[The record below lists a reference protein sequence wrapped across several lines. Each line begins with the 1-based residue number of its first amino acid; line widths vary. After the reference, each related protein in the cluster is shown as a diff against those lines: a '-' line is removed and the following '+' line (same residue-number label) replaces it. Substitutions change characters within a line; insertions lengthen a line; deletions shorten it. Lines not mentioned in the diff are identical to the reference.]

1 MAVKK
6 TDSKK
11 QTNKKTL
18 NTKKTA
24 SKPAIKISKAKPT
37 VKTVKKAE
45 KPVKVKAL
53 EINKSGRISYKEL
66 SEELKLKLEQS
77 EAKIAELNQKYKKVV
92 DIQKK
97 KIEDKYKKIIEDL
110 ESKKSI
116 PAKTQT
122 NNSEINKLQKR
133 LERLEKTNQKLEEE
147 KRKIELKNEELKQKA
162 KDALKSKSETASRTA
177 KSDRE
182 ALKEIKAL
190 KEQLLESE
198 QEKKE
203 LKAKLKEAVSDLR
216 NAKKNTNKLSK
227 EDKEQYKENL
237 RILKQIEKESKALD
251 KKRELLKKEEEK
263 LKEIRG
269 DIKSSAKDIAS
280 TMRKSYVAND
290 DDEDANDGNLLSNMN
305 AKTEEGITKLATLL
319 CAAMDDYREQKEK
332 EREELEKE
340 EAENELQT
348 ASVISEGE
356 DRLNK
361 ASEELE
367 NLVEN
372 RLEDSDSTKDEN
384 LSKRPFTIID
394 KIENSRVEINE
405 GYSAPTGG
413 QTIVASPQDAQTAQ
427 AAPQGQQPNIT
438 VKVEAPKESAK
449 LAKPETQLRPASETP
464 TMRMKLLDD
473 IDDYE
478 KKLVIT
484 YGFDNMPENTYYS
497 KYKKILRN
505 AARIS
510 LFGNLQE
517 GLEMFKLIRDQNIPD
532 EYKQMIDK
540 NIQDIT
546 YYLRGLHRVRME

>member
-6 TDSKK
+6 IKKDEKKSKITSKTDD
-11 QTNKKTL
+11 
-18 NTKKTA
+18 TKM
-24 SKPAIKISKAKPT
+24 
-37 VKTVKKAE
+37 
-45 KPVKVKAL
+45 
-53 EINKSGRISYKEL
+53 GRISYKEL
-66 SEELKLKLEQS
+66 SEELKLKLKQS
-77 EAKIAELNQKYKKVV
+77 EEKIAELNQKYKKVV

-116 PAKTQT
+116 PAKTSSAS
-122 NNSEINKLQKR
+122 NNAEINKLQKR
-133 LERLEKTNQKLEEE
+133 LEKLEKTNQKLEEE

-162 KDALKSKSETASRTA
+162 KEALKSKAETASKTV
-177 KSDRE
+177 KTDKES
-182 ALKEIKAL
+182 LKEIKAL
-190 KEQLLESE
+190 KQQLVESE

-203 LKAKLKEAVSDLR
+203 LKAKLKEAVTDLK

-251 KKRELLKKEEEK
+251 RKRELIKKEEEK

-280 TMRKSYVAND
+280 TMKKSHVSDDYE
-290 DDEDANDGNLLSNMN
+290 DDELSSKESGNLLSNMDSS
-305 AKTEEGITKLATLL
+305 TEEGITKLATLL

-332 EREELEKE
+332 EREELEKANE
-340 EAENELQT
+340 EIEPE
-348 ASVISEGE
+348 VRPIISEGE

-361 ASEELE
+361 ASEQLE

-384 LSKRPFTIID
+384 LGKRPFTIID

-405 GYSAPTGG
+405 GYAPPAGG
-413 QTIVASPQDAQTAQ
+413 QTIVAAPQDAQAIQTAP
-427 AAPQGQQPNIT
+427 AQQPNIT

-449 LAKPETQLRPASETP
+449 LAKPETQLKPASETP

>member
-1 MAVKK
+1 M
-6 TDSKK
+6 
-11 QTNKKTL
+11 
-18 NTKKTA
+18 
-24 SKPAIKISKAKPT
+24 AIKKINSKEDDNK
-37 VKTVKKAE
+37 E
-45 KPVKVKAL
+45 KVQ
-53 EINKSGRISYKEL
+53 RISYKQL
-66 SEELKLKLEQS
+66 CEELQLKLQES
-77 EAKIAELNQKYKKVV
+77 DAKISELNEKYKKVI

-97 KIEDKYKKIIEDL
+97 KVEDKYKKIIEDL
-110 ESKKSI
+110 QNKKSI
-116 PAKTQT
+116 PPIT
-122 NNSEINKLQKR
+122 INDSAEVSR
-133 LERLEKTNQKLEEE
+133 LKKKLEKLEKMNLKLEEE
-147 KRKIELKNEELKQKA
+147 KKKIEIKNEELKLKA
-162 KDALKSKSETASRTA
+162 KNT
-177 KSDRE
+177 
-182 ALKEIKAL
+182 LKEKNENTRKTDKDAINEVKVL
-190 KEQLLESE
+190 KEKLLESE

-203 LKAKLKEAVSDLR
+203 LRNKLKDAIAELKE
-216 NAKKNTNKLSK
+216 AKKNTTKLSK
-227 EDKEQYKENL
+227 DDKEQFKENSK
-237 RILKQIEKESKALD
+237 ILKQIERENKILD
-251 KKRELLKKEEEK
+251 RKRELLKKEEEK

-280 TMRKSYVAND
+280 TMRKSSVEYD
-290 DDEDANDGNLLSNMN
+290 DDNISSENGNFLTNMDA
-305 AKTEEGITKLATLL
+305 ATEEGITKIATLM
-319 CAAMDDYREQKEK
+319 CAAMDNYREQKEK
-332 EREELEKE
+332 DKLEDISNNEKRIEL
-340 EAENELQT
+340 
-348 ASVISEGE
+348 SEGE
-356 DRLNK
+356 DRLQK
-361 ASEELE
+361 ASEQLE

-372 RLEDSDSTKDEN
+372 RLEDSDSSKDEN

-405 GYSAPTGG
+405 GYAPPSGG
-413 QTIVASPQDAQTAQ
+413 QTIVASDDSKDTTPIQ
-427 AAPQGQQPNIT
+427 AQGQTPNIT

-449 LAKPETQLRPASETP
+449 LAKPESQLKPASETP

>member
-11 QTNKKTL
+11 QT
-18 NTKKTA
+18 TKKT
-24 SKPAIKISKAKPT
+24 SSEE
-37 VKTVKKAE
+37 KTT
-45 KPVKVKAL
+45 
-53 EINKSGRISYKEL
+53 GRISYKEL
-66 SEELKLKLEQS
+66 SEELKLKLQQS
-77 EAKIAELNQKYKKVV
+77 EEKIAELNKKYKKVV

-116 PAKTQT
+116 PARTQSS
-122 NNSEINKLQKR
+122 NAEINKLQKR
-133 LERLEKTNQKLEEE
+133 LEKLEKNNQKLEEE

-162 KDALKSKSETASRTA
+162 KEALKSKSEITSKTA
-177 KSDRE
+177 KTDRE

-203 LKAKLKEAVSDLR
+203 LRAKLKEAVADLK

-280 TMRKSYVAND
+280 AMRKSYIAG
-290 DDEDANDGNLLSNMN
+290 DDEDDNDGNLLSNMD

-332 EREELEKE
+332 EREEAEKE
-340 EAENELQT
+340 AE
-348 ASVISEGE
+348 SVSVLSEGE
-356 DRLNK
+356 ERLNK

-372 RLEDSDSTKDEN
+372 RLEDSESTKDEN
-384 LSKRPFTIID
+384 LNKRPFTIID

-405 GYSAPTGG
+405 GYTPPQGG
-413 QTIVASPQDAQTAQ
+413 QSIVASPDSTQQIGQ
-427 AAPQGQQPNIT
+427 APQQGQQPNIT

-449 LAKPETQLRPASETP
+449 LAKPESQLRPASETP

>member
-6 TDSKK
+6 TTSKK
-11 QTNKKTL
+11 QTNKKAL
-18 NTKKTA
+18 DTKKTA
-24 SKPAIKISKAKPT
+24 KTSAKPT

-45 KPVKVKAL
+45 KPAKAA
-53 EINKSGRISYKEL
+53 EINRIGRISYKEL

-77 EAKIAELNQKYKKVV
+77 EAKIAELNQKYKKVIN
-92 DIQKK
+92 IQKK
-97 KIEDKYKKIIEDL
+97 KIENKYKKIIEDL

-116 PAKTQT
+116 PARTQS
-122 NNSEINKLQKR
+122 NNAEINKLQKR
-133 LERLEKTNQKLEEE
+133 LEKLEKTNQKLEEE

-162 KDALKSKSETASRTA
+162 KDALKSKSETASKTA

-203 LKAKLKEAVSDLR
+203 LKAKLKEAVSDLK

-269 DIKSSAKDIAS
+269 DIKNSAKDIAS
-280 TMRKSYVAND
+280 TMKKSYIESD
-290 DDEDANDGNLLSNMN
+290 DDEENDGSLLSNMD

-332 EREELEKE
+332 EREELEKDLE
-340 EAENELQT
+340 PE
-348 ASVISEGE
+348 VKPIISEGE

-405 GYSAPTGG
+405 GYTPPAGG
-413 QTIVASPQDAQTAQ
+413 QTIVASPQDASAQPAQ

-449 LAKPETQLRPASETP
+449 LAKPESQLRPASETP

>member
-6 TDSKK
+6 TDTKK
-11 QTNKKTL
+11 QT
-18 NTKKTA
+18 TKKT
-24 SKPAIKISKAKPT
+24 SSEE
-37 VKTVKKAE
+37 KTT
-45 KPVKVKAL
+45 
-53 EINKSGRISYKEL
+53 GRISYKEL
-66 SEELKLKLEQS
+66 SEELRLKLQHS
-77 EAKIAELNQKYKKVV
+77 EEKIAELNKKYKKVV

-110 ESKKSI
+110 ESKKSV
-116 PAKTQT
+116 PARTQIS
-122 NNSEINKLQKR
+122 NAEINKLQKR
-133 LERLEKTNQKLEEE
+133 LEKLEKANQKLEEE

-162 KDALKSKSETASRTA
+162 REALKSKSEITSKSA
-177 KSDRE
+177 KTDRE

-203 LKAKLKEAVSDLR
+203 LRAKLKEAVADLK

-251 KKRELLKKEEEK
+251 RKRELLKKEEEK

-280 TMRKSYVAND
+280 TMRKSYIAA
-290 DDEDANDGNLLSNMN
+290 DDEDEDSNNGDFFSNMN

-332 EREELEKE
+332 E
-340 EAENELQT
+340 EAE
-348 ASVISEGE
+348 SVSVLSEGE
-356 DRLNK
+356 ERLNK

-367 NLVEN
+367 TLVEN
-372 RLEDSDSTKDEN
+372 RLEDSESTKDEN

-405 GYSAPTGG
+405 GYTPPAGG
-413 QTIVASPQDAQTAQ
+413 QAIVASPDSTQQIGQ
-427 AAPQGQQPNIT
+427 APQQGQQPNIT

-449 LAKPETQLRPASETP
+449 LAKPESQLRPASETP

-497 KYKKILRN
+497 KYKRILRN